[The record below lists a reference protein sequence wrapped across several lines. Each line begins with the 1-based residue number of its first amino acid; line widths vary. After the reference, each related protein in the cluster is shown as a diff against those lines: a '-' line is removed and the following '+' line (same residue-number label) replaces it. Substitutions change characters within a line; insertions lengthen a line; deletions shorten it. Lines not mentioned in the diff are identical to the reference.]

1 METNQE
7 RAAHLVRHAPGSEHL
22 LELRFGCEVECIMRE
37 DDPTD
42 VHATV
47 LDRHDWKGWVQVH
60 NYGLGVEK
68 IHKEKVLKIIGHP
81 ITHADLF
88 RALNELNESLYTKG
102 WDYGVYLYDEN
113 IRVGNNLAVIPLNYR
128 TIEDIPKDDP
138 CWEQLCNV
146 FGLTP
151 ITN

>member
-1 METNQE
+1 
-7 RAAHLVRHAPGSEHL
+7 
-22 LELRFGCEVECIMRE
+22 MRE

-88 RALNELNESLYTKG
+88 RALELTGHSWESVKVIGDVMEIAVPSDEVETFIEEGVGMNGEQYGSGINYKWNEAK
-102 WDYGVYLYDEN
+102 V
-113 IRVGNNLAVIPLNYR
+113 PLNYR
-128 TIEDIPKDDP
+128 TVEDIPEDDP
-138 CWEQLCNV
+138 CWKQLCNV

-151 ITN
+151 ITK